1 MLKIV
6 ADENMPLVE
15 PFFDAL
21 GKVVR
26 VTGRTMTATQVAD
39 ADLLLVRSVTPVGP
53 ALLGGSKVGF
63 VGSATIGTDHI
74 DQDWLVA
81 QGIGF
86 SNAPGCNAESVV
98 DYVLSALFNLAG
110 REGADLWGKT
120 VGIVGVGNVG
130 RRLQARLG
138 ALGLEC
144 LLCDPPRA
152 AREGV
157 TFADLDEIIR
167 RCDVICLHTPL
178 TRDGDHPS
186 FHLLDAAR
194 LNKLCQGAWLINA
207 GRGGVIDNRALSR
220 CISARP
226 DLRVV
231 LDVWEEEPAID
242 VSLAR
247 QVTLGTPH
255 IAGYSL
261 EGRMRGTEMVYRAA
275 CAHLGIEPSV
285 SLSQLLPVPP
295 IRQVVVD
302 PVERLDLRKLIN
314 LGYDLRDDHDRLMAA
329 LDADAGVMGARFDAL
344 RKNYPVR
351 RELSV
356 LPLSGVGSESAQGQ
370 ILRAV
375 GFDLQDSVS

>member
-21 GKVVR
+21 GEVVR
-26 VTGRTMTATQVAD
+26 VPGRTMTAAQVAD

-53 ALLGGSKVGF
+53 ALLKGSQVSF
-63 VGSATIGTDHI
+63 IGSATIGTDHI
-74 DQDWLVA
+74 DQAWLVS

-98 DYVLSALFNLAG
+98 DYVLSALFNLAA

-157 TFADLDEIIR
+157 TFADLDAIIR
-167 RCDVICLHTPL
+167 HCDVICLHTPL

-186 FHLLDAAR
+186 VHLLNEAR
-194 LNKLCQGAWLINA
+194 LNNLCQGAWLINA
-207 GRGGVIDNRALSR
+207 GRGGVIDNRALSQ

-242 VSLAR
+242 VVLA
-247 QVTLGTPH
+247 QQITLGTPH

-275 CAHLGIEPSV
+275 CAHLGIAPSV
-285 SLSQLLPVPP
+285 SLSQLLPAPP
-295 IRQVVVD
+295 IRQVMVE
-302 PVERLDLRKLIN
+302 PVASLDLRKLIN

-329 LDADAGVMGARFDAL
+329 LHVDPDVMGARFDAL
-344 RKNYPVR
+344 RKDYPVR
-351 RELSV
+351 RELSA
-356 LPLSGVGSESAQGQ
+356 LPLCGVVNSSAQGR
-370 ILRAV
+370 ILGAA
-375 GFDLQDSVS
+375 GFALQDSVS